1 MQANMRNN
9 KNSNKMKLIKYIAM
23 NMAVFLLLINNIDC
37 KVLSQLYGNQ
47 QSANQT

>member
-1 MQANMRNN
+1 MQVNMRNN
-9 KNSNKMKLIKYIAM
+9 KNSNILKLIKYFTI
-23 NMAVFLLLINNIDC
+23 NMAVILLLINSIDC